1 MEATA
6 ISLTIEVNK
15 TKSATTKNSAGKI
28 LEYKIDLNTKVLL
41 KEYLSTDIILNQ
53 NFDLSS
59 SYKVQDQFS
68 ETVKIEEKVI
78 QNMTEKTYED
88 LLIKM
93 SENMLTQ

>member
-1 MEATA
+1 MQAKA
-6 ISLTIEVNK
+6 ITGLYGIWPYNLE
-15 TKSATTKNSAGKI
+15 NSH
-28 LEYKIDLNTKVLL
+28 D
-41 KEYLSTDIILNQ
+41 YL

-93 SENMLTQ
+93 SENMLTQWY